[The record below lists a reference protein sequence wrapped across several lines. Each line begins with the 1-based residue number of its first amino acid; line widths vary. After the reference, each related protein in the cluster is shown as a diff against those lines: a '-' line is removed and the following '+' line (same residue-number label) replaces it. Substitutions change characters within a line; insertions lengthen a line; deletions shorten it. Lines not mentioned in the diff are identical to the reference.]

1 MKLELILFWVRN
13 TVALFKKETQLLID
27 SGDIDI
33 YKINRIDVVVEYDHV
48 QGEFPYP
55 MKICTS

>member
-33 YKINRIDVVVEYDHV
+33 YKINIIDVVVGYDHV
-48 QGEFPYP
+48 QGECQYP
-55 MKICTS
+55 MKIYT